1 MTSILK
7 VTEIQDPTNS
17 NSALTIDSSGRVV
30 ISQRPYVSVDFGGGT
45 GSYETMSA
53 GRMQFDNVAD
63 GDSSLWSTTN
73 WEFTC
78 PVDGLYMVS
87 HGGLISASTNHEI
100 HVYRGRSGT
109 NSIQARFFETQ
120 RVNRGSILLSCL
132 ANDIIYWQNN
142 NGVNFYSGS
151 GANRYTFGTIG
162 LVR

>member
-1 MTSILK
+1 MASELGVQT
-7 VTEIQDPTNS
+7 IQHTNGTD
-17 NSALTIDSSGRVV
+17 AMTIDSSGRVV
-30 ISQRPYVSVDFGGGT
+30 ISQRPYISVDFGGGT

-87 HGGLISASTNHEI
+87 HGGLISANANHEI

-109 NSIQARFFETQ
+109 NSIQARFFEQ
-120 RVNRGSILLSCL
+120 ERVNRGSVLLSCL
-132 ANDIIYWQNN
+132 ANDTIYWQNYHGMDFY
-142 NGVNFYSGS
+142 NGT
-151 GANRYTFGTIG
+151 GANTHTFGTIG
-162 LVR
+162 LAR

>member
-1 MTSILK
+1 LSSRILVDEIYGKTSGG
-7 VTEIQDPTNS
+7 
-17 NSALTIDSSGRVV
+17 SALTIDSSSRVV
-30 ISQRPYVSVDFGGGT
+30 ISQRPYISVDFGGGT

-87 HGGLISASTNHEI
+87 HGGLISADTNHEI

-109 NSIQARFFETQ
+109 NSIQARFFEVH
-120 RVNRGSILLSCL
+120 RVNRGSVLLSCL
-132 ANDIIYWQNN
+132 ANDIIYWQNS
-142 NGVNFYSGS
+142 NGVNFYNGS